1 MSKALALT
9 LGEPAGIGP
18 DIAIAAWLKRRELNL
33 PAFYLIGDS
42 AFVKARASALNAPI
56 TVADIKPEDASAAFP
71 DTLPIVKTGITTT
84 ARPGQPDDSSAPS
97 AIASI
102 RHAVSDVIEQRAS
115 AIVTNPIAKSV
126 LYRAGFSHPGHTEF
140 LAQLSAAVNGTV
152 PHPVMMLW
160 SPDLAVVPVTIH
172 LPLRDAITQLTT
184 DLIVRTARITVADM
198 KSRLGIASPRI
209 AISGLNPH
217 AGEDGTLGTEDQSVI
232 APAIATLRQDGID
245 VRGPLPADT
254 MFHAGARKTYD
265 CAICMYHD
273 QALIPIKTIAF
284 DDGVNVTLGL
294 PFIRTSPDHGTAF
307 DIAGTGRANPSS
319 LIAALRLAARMAA
332 SNT

>member
-102 RHAVSDVIEQRAS
+102 RHAVADVIERRAS
-115 AIVTNPIAKSV
+115 AVVTNPIAKSV

-232 APAIATLRQDGID
+232 APAIATLRRDGID

-254 MFHAGARKTYD
+254 MFHAGARKNYD